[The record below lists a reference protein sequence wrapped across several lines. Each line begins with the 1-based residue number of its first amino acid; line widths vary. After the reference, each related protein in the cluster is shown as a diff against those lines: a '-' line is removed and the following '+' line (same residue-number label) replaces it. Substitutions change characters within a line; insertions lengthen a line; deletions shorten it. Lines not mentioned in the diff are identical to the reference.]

1 MGKEILMRYSM
12 QYLKTANVNLIK
24 DMGMIPY
31 KLYERYGYHSTVVTY
46 KNGEYPYIENEV
58 KGLKIDFVKRR
69 LKNFSIDGALYLK
82 SNAKNIDVLHI
93 FHVTMSSV
101 IYAYTYKYYNP
112 KGKIY
117 LKLDCSHK
125 LVERILK
132 LNRITYDL
140 LNKFLNK
147 IDLISVE
154 QQSIFLNLKEL
165 LPNQQHKMINL
176 PNGIDY
182 DYLNSINIKYDYSLK
197 ENIILNVARIGAEE
211 KNTKMLLEAFASID
225 EEIRE
230 DWKLI
235 LIGPIEEEFK
245 SYIDNF
251 FYENP
256 ELEEKVIFKGNIEQ
270 RKELYEYYL
279 KAKIFSLT
287 SDFESFGIAFVEAAA
302 LGDIIIATD
311 VGIAKEI
318 VIKDNGR
325 LVPPKD
331 KEALKGA
338 LEEYIKREDFKELS
352 KFTYELCKDRFDWNK
367 LIDYLYE
374 NISSIAK

>member
-1 MGKEILMRYSM
+1 MRYSM

-69 LKNFSIDGALYLK
+69 FKNFSIDGALYLK

-147 IDLISVE
+147 IDIISVE
-154 QQSIFLNLKEL
+154 QQNIFLKLKEL

-182 DYLNSINIKYDYSLK
+182 DYLNSINIKYDYSVK